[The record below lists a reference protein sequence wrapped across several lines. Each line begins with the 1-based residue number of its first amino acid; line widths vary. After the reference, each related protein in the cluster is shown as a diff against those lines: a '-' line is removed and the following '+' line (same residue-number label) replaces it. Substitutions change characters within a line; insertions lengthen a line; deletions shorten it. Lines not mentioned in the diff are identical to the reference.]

1 MERWTK
7 VPLFIENRYQLAFV
21 VGEPIVCAK
30 IAEECHERIDLRF
43 AQYPLVISLLQK
55 VRMAVAVRVGFSV
68 FADLKGGA
76 PLEKPAYAEAEHA
89 IIESTQRPLRS
100 LVSYCVYALASEI

>member
-76 PLEKPAYAEAEHA
+76 PLEKP